1 VFAAL
6 DARADPALHR
16 RAGRRGGSDAQGATF
31 FDVASLLTYMRDR
44 GNDLEPAAT
53 SLLPV
58 IAEIKAALGAEPGCR
73 IAAMSGSGPT
83 CFGIFTD
90 AEAAHGAG
98 RAIARSHPAWWVQ
111 SAHLG

>member
-1 VFAAL
+1 
-6 DARADPALHR
+6 
-16 RAGRRGGSDAQGATF
+16 
-31 FDVASLLTYMRDR
+31 MRDR

-58 IAEIKAALGAEPGCR
+58 IAEIKAALGAAPGCR

-90 AEAAHGAG
+90 AQTAQGAR

-111 SAHLG
+111 TAHLG